1 MTTSQAIVTDLAR
14 RIGRLLARDA
24 PRSLELRAHS
34 SAQASHTDG
43 YVATIGSV
51 PGQAHAELYLDRFS
65 GHPTP
70 RFWFG
75 FETRT
80 MTVLGRLRDL
90 AKAVGFGAP
99 LVRTNSDVIGD
110 RPALR
115 YHHRLQKLE
124 FDRLVEDRLRPKY
137 YLGVYYPR
145 PWPMPDGALD
155 DVVTQ
160 AVEFFR
166 RLTPAFDSIDRED
179 AVVRWGG
186 PDLVSEALAVRFVS
200 RWLRRRHY
208 RVEDRQRVLC
218 GFDLL
223 ATAKSDELHVEVKGT
238 SGSQHQFFLTR
249 NEWRTAQRDPQ
260 WRLFLVVDVKRAPR
274 LHRLDADA
282 LKKKFHF
289 ESTEWFVA
297 RKKVP

>member
-1 MTTSQAIVTDLAR
+1 MTTSRAVVADLAG
-14 RIGRLLARDA
+14 RISRSLTREM
-24 PRSLELRAHS
+24 PRSFELRAHI
-34 SAQASHTDG
+34 SAQESHTDG

-51 PGQAHAELYLDRFS
+51 PGHAHAELYLDRFS

-80 MTVLGRLRDL
+80 MTDLRRLRDL
-90 AKAVGFGAP
+90 AKAVGFGDP
-99 LVRTNSDVIGD
+99 LVRTSRDVIGD
-110 RPALR
+110 RPGLR
-115 YHHRLQKLE
+115 YRHRLQELE

-155 DVVTQ
+155 DVSTQ
-160 AVEFFR
+160 AMEFFR
-166 RLTPAFDSIDRED
+166 RLTPAFNSIDRED
-179 AVVRWGG
+179 AILRWGG

-208 RVEDRQRVLC
+208 HVEDRQRVLC

-223 ATAKSDELHVEVKGT
+223 ATTESDELHVEVKGT

-249 NEWRTAQRDPQ
+249 NEWKTAQRDPQ
-260 WRLFLVVDVKRAPR
+260 WRVFLVVDVKRAPR
-274 LHRLDADA
+274 LHRLDRDA
-282 LKKKFHF
+282 LKERFHF
-289 ESTEWFVA
+289 EPTEWFVS
-297 RKKVP
+297 RKKLP